1 METKT
6 KSVLQVMK
14 ALTWIVFIGLC
25 IKVGAMLFS
34 FFVSLFVNPEAAK
47 DLYLGLNLSELFNFS
62 KLHYV
67 NMFILVIIS
76 PILKAYLFFLLI
88 KVFSTIN
95 LKHPFSSTIRLLLSN
110 ISLVALS
117 IGMSS
122 VIAVSYYGWL
132 YKKGMLLYSLPRHI
146 SGSSEFLFF
155 AGIIFIISLIFKR
168 GIEMQSE
175 NDLTV

>member
-1 METKT
+1 M
-6 KSVLQVMK
+6 V
-14 ALTWIVFIGLC
+14 
-25 IKVGAMLFS
+25 
-34 FFVSLFVNPEAAK
+34 VSLNAIGNTEK
-47 DLYLGLNLSELFNFS
+47 LLRLF
-62 KLHYV
+62 KLI
-67 NMFILVIIS
+67 FLAIIS

-95 LKHPFSSTIRLLLSN
+95 LKHPFSSAIRLLLSN

-155 AGIIFIISLIFKR
+155 AGILFVISLIFKR
-168 GIEMQSE
+168 GIELQSQK
-175 NDLTV
+175 DS

>member
-1 METKT
+1 MENKT

-14 ALTWIVFIGLC
+14 ILTWLVFIGLC
-25 IKVGAMLFS
+25 IKIGAMLIS

-47 DLYLGLNLSELFNFS
+47 NLYLGLDLSEVLNYD
-62 KLHYV
+62 KLHYIG
-67 NMFILVIIS
+67 MFIFVVIS
-76 PILKAYLFFLLI
+76 PILKAYLFFLLTQ
-88 KVFSTIN
+88 VFSKVN
-95 LKHPFSSTIRLLLSN
+95 LKYPFSSAIRSLLST

-168 GIEMQSE
+168 GIEIQSE